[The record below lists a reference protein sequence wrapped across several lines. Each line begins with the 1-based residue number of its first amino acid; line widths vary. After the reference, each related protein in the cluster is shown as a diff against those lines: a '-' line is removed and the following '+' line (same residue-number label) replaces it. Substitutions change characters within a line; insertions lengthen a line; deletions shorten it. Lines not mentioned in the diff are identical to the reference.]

1 MRRLWFM
8 LLALLLAGAA
18 QAYEIRDDTGFVT
31 TFDTPPAR
39 VVSVLPSLTETVC
52 ALGACARLVGV
63 DRYSN
68 WPPEVKKLPQL
79 GGGLDP
85 NVEAIAALRP
95 DVVLT
100 ATSSRAGALRA
111 RPQGGAA
118 GAEGGADMRRVV
130 TTLGQLLQVGRAE
143 QLLRGIEAG
152 VQAAAQ
158 ALPPAARPARVLR
171 GQPGAARGRARSASF
186 IGELLDA
193 LGLVNI
199 IGPEQS
205 PFPRQPRG
213 RGARRADFIMAS
225 RNSLAEMA
233 RAVLAGATC
242 RRCAGTMSAP
252 LTATSATSWSAWPR
266 AWPRRRG

>member
-1 MRRLWFM
+1 MRRLSFM

-100 ATSSRAGALRA
+100 ATSSRAGVRLR
-111 RPQGGAA
+111 
-118 GAEGGADMRRVV
+118 
-130 TTLGQLLQVGRAE
+130 
-143 QLLRGIEAG
+143 
-152 VQAAAQ
+152 
-158 ALPPAARPARVLR
+158 
-171 GQPGAARGRARSASF
+171 
-186 IGELLDA
+186 A
-193 LGLVNI
+193 LGL
-199 IGPEQS
+199 
-205 PFPRQPRG
+205 
-213 RGARRADFIMAS
+213 
-225 RNSLAEMA
+225 
-233 RAVLAGATC
+233 
-242 RRCAGTMSAP
+242 
-252 LTATSATSWSAWPR
+252 
-266 AWPRRRG
+266 